1 MLRVLLS
8 ILSFLCVTT
17 VLAQDYEA
25 QQRKLEARKIAI
37 QKEINQVKN
46 LMNQE
51 KKKERNILSE
61 IENQNK
67 KIKLTTDLIKN
78 TQKEQNNIKNLM
90 YINTLELDKL
100 KRELKV
106 LKEDYAKTIQKS
118 YKIRSEQSRILFILS
133 SDNFLQAYKR
143 FQYMKQYA
151 KFRKEQGDEIRA
163 KTEKLDEVTKKMEVQ
178 KKKQDNIIIEQ
189 EANKKTLE
197 EEKQKQNQLMSEVR
211 KDIKK
216 YSTDIKKKQDET
228 KKIDR
233 EIKAIIKKAIEEAN
247 RKAREAKEKA
257 ERERREKAERER
269 REKVEK
275 ERREKEER
283 EKRAREAKANTTST
297 TSSKK
302 EETKSVVIK
311 KETPKTHVSSER
323 FENLTAEE
331 KTLAN
336 NFRANR
342 GKLPW
347 PVEKGNISLRY
358 GNHPH
363 PTVPDV
369 TIYNSGIEISTQP
382 GASVRAVFDG
392 EVLMIQSISGAGK
405 AVFIRHGEFIT
416 IYQNLNSVSVSTGQK
431 VKTKQTIGTVKTNGE
446 GKTILKFLITENST
460 TNNPE
465 SWLNR

>member
-1 MLRVLLS
+1 MLRVLLF

-37 QKEINQVKN
+37 QKEINQVKS

-78 TQKEQNNIKNLM
+78 TQKEQSNIKNLM
-90 YINTLELDKL
+90 YLNTLELDKL
-100 KRELKV
+100 KRELKI

-178 KKKQDNIIIEQ
+178 KKKQDNIILEQ

-257 ERERREKAERER
+257 ERERK
-269 REKVEK
+269 EK
-275 ERREKEER
+275 ERKEREER
-283 EKRAREAKANTTST
+283 EKKAREKANTTS
-297 TSSKK
+297 SKK
-302 EETKSVVIK
+302 DETKSVVVK
-311 KETPKTHVSSER
+311 KETPKTQVSSDR

-331 KTLAN
+331 KSLAN

-342 GKLPW
+342 GRLPW

-382 GASVRAVFDG
+382 GANVRAVFDG

-416 IYQNLNSVSVSTGQK
+416 IYQNLGSVSVSTGQK